1 MTARPA
7 DRTAPTTRTAPTVAD
22 AGTSRL
28 SPPPRAVGLAV
39 AALTT
44 AVLLL
49 VAAGVVGGA
58 VASTE
63 EREPTVAGLAVG
75 VVGVGL
81 GAGIAWYAARGLR
94 LAHSARRQDADGDR
108 LTAREL
114 AARSRAHSL
123 GAFSTSLTLVL
134 LLAVV
139 VVLTANDA
147 SIVRTF
153 FDPDHMAASALDVT
167 RAFGLNLVIAVGAM
181 AFVLVLGLV
190 LAVVRMLPGD
200 GARPLR
206 ALAIAYI
213 DVMRAIPS
221 IIVLYLIGF
230 GLPLAGFPLFSG
242 LPPAWYAIIALTLTY
257 SAYVAEIYRAG
268 IEAVHP
274 SQTGA
279 ARSLG
284 LSYGRT
290 LRHVVLPQAVR
301 GVVPPLL
308 SAFIALQKDTAL
320 VSIIGAVDAFSQAKF
335 FASSNFNLSSVAV
348 VAALFVIITIP
359 QARLVDWLLARD
371 ASRRGTRRRTRS
383 HTGSAR

>member
-1 MTARPA
+1 MAAAALT
-7 DRTAPTTRTAPTVAD
+7 
-22 AGTSRL
+22 
-28 SPPPRAVGLAV
+28 V
-39 AALTT
+39 AALLT
-44 AVLLL
+44 AWAV
-49 VAAGVVGGA
+49 VVGIGVGSSTPGVV
-58 VASTE
+58 
-63 EREPTVAGLAVG
+63 VG
-75 VVGVGL
+75 VAGVGL
-81 GAGIAWYAARGLR
+81 GAAIVWYAARGLR
-94 LAHSARRQDADGDR
+94 LAYAARRSDAGGER
-108 LTAREL
+108 LAARAL
-114 AARSRAHSL
+114 AARSRTHSA
-123 GAFSTSLTLVL
+123 GALSTSLALLVVL
-134 LLAVV
+134 GLVV
-139 VVLTANDA
+139 LLTANDD
-147 SIVRTF
+147 SILNTF
-153 FDPDHMAASALDVT
+153 FSVDHMADSAADIT
-167 RAFGLNLVIAVGAM
+167 RAFRLNLFIAVVAM
-181 AFVLVLGLV
+181 AFVLVVGLL

-206 ALAIAYI
+206 ALAVAYI

-279 ARSLG
+279 ARSLA

-301 GVVPPLL
+301 AVIPPLL

-320 VSIIGAVDAFSQAKF
+320 VNIIGAVDAFNQAKF

-348 VAALFVIITIP
+348 VAALFVLITIP
-359 QARLVDWLLARD
+359 QARLVDWLLARG
-371 ASRRGTRRRTRS
+371 ATRRSVRRP
-383 HTGSAR
+383 A